1 MHQICFNN
9 LSNASSLIEKRRIAE
24 RPNIYCL
31 FRKAVQYVLSIYKSF
46 QIGDVPCLRFRLHK
60 PLVCYN
66 ESIHL
71 KSFVKVILIDNE
83 FSVSSRVDPLAREW
97 TSGIVDL

>member
-9 LSNASSLIEKRRIAE
+9 LSNASSLIEKRDSGNLL

-31 FRKAVQYVLSIYKSF
+31 FRKAVQYFLSIYKSF

-83 FSVSSRVDPLAREW
+83 FSVSSRVDPLAR
-97 TSGIVDL
+97 L